1 MATPYICVLKCCE
14 PTVVFLQ
21 VEGDLE
27 IIPVVEYCKSN
38 SMTIWLSL
46 IYAYKGMLLVR
57 ILSLFFFGVRLDER

>member
-1 MATPYICVLKCCE
+1 MPSTCTYKCLQCSE
-14 PTVVFLQ
+14 PTNTVVFLQ

-57 ILSLFFFGVRLDER
+57 ILSPFMV